1 MFESG
6 VLDILSNGVDVVVNI
21 VVTDVDVIVRL
32 KVTDPVDCLR
42 VDYQTFQPMQESL
55 VLQ

>member
-6 VLDILSNGVDVVVNI
+6 VQGLLPNVVDIVVNI
-21 VVTDVDVIVRL
+21 VVTDVDVVVRL

-42 VDYQTFQPMQESL
+42 VEY
-55 VLQ
+55 

>member
-42 VDYQTFQPMQESL
+42 VEY
-55 VLQ
+55 

>member
-6 VLDILSNGVDVVVNI
+6 VLDILSNGVDVVNI

-32 KVTDPVDCLR
+32 KVTDPVDYLR